1 MEPKPIANRLLPSS
15 KNSYFQKETKRKT
28 FLAKMSIICTR
39 IKKIV
44 FILMHSHLAE
54 FWNKGSGLLG
64 EDLLHVLMH
73 RRFKSVPFYLFVG
86 RCNETLAILTHIF
99 REFDIV
105 PTKAEDQV
113 RCVAQVDAVFN
124 GLEKEWKSLQ
134 VKINSSSPLIAE
146 LSPAHW
152 STIGKK
158 IWFSMPPRI
167 LVLTKSFVHTSTHS
181 Y

>member
-1 MEPKPIANRLLPSS
+1 M
-15 KNSYFQKETKRKT
+15 
-28 FLAKMSIICTR
+28 
-39 IKKIV
+39 
-44 FILMHSHLAE
+44 
-54 FWNKGSGLLG
+54 
-64 EDLLHVLMH
+64 
-73 RRFKSVPFYLFVG
+73 
-86 RCNETLAILTHIF
+86 THIF
-99 REFDIV
+99 RELDIV

-167 LVLTKSFVHTSTHS
+167 LVLTKSFVRTSTHS
-181 Y
+181 LADVKWHTC